1 MSSLEKV
8 FTVIETIVSYQST
21 GMNFAAV
28 VGKTGLPKSTVHRIL
43 KYLTG
48 IGYLSFSTDTK
59 LYRGT
64 LKLAGL
70 GAEVMA
76 NFDLRQQVHPQ
87 LIKLH
92 QETEHTCNTGI
103 KSGDA
108 GIFVDKI
115 ESRDFGIKLF
125 SEIGKSFPLHCTAM
139 GKVLLA
145 FAAREET
152 EKILSQPMQAYTDK
166 TITKKNVLL
175 KELEKVK
182 KNGYAVDWEEITRG
196 IMCVAAPVFGI
207 AGEVSCAISMAF
219 PSYIYSD
226 RGIDM
231 EIRAIKVHAEAI
243 SGRNNRGRRQ
253 PI

>member
-8 FTVIETIVSYQST
+8 FTVIETIVFHQST
-21 GMNFAAV
+21 GLNFAGV
-28 VGKTGLPKSTVHRIL
+28 VAKTGLPKSTAHRIL

-48 IGYLSFSTDTK
+48 IGYLSYGTDTK
-59 LYRGT
+59 MYRGT

-70 GAEVMA
+70 GAEVMS

-87 LIKLH
+87 LIRLH
-92 QETEHTCNTGI
+92 QETEHTCNMGI
-103 KSGDA
+103 KSGEA

-145 FAAREET
+145 YAAGEET
-152 EKILSQPMQAYTDK
+152 GKILSQPLPAYTDN
-166 TITKKNVLL
+166 TITGKKLLL
-175 KELEKVK
+175 KELEKVRIS
-182 KNGYAVDWEEITRG
+182 GYAVDWEEITRG
-196 IMCVAAPVFGI
+196 VMCVAAPVFGI
-207 AGEVSCAISMAF
+207 AGEVTCAISMAF

-226 RGIDM
+226 RGIDR
-231 EIRAIKVHAEAI
+231 EIRAIKAHAEAI
-243 SGRNNRGRRQ
+243 SGPNHRGQR
-253 PI
+253 

>member
-8 FTVIETIVSYQST
+8 FTVIETIVSHQRA

-28 VGKTGLPKSTVHRIL
+28 AAKTGLPKSTVHRIL

-48 IGYLSFSTDTK
+48 IGYLSYGTDTK
-59 LYRGT
+59 MYRGT

-70 GAEVMA
+70 GAEVMS

-92 QETEHTCNTGI
+92 QETEHTCNMGI

-145 FAAREET
+145 YAAGEET
-152 EKILSQPMQAYTDK
+152 AKNLSQPLHAYTDK
-166 TITKKNVLL
+166 TITRKKLLL

-182 KNGYAVDWEEITRG
+182 DSGYAVDWEEITRG
-196 IMCVAAPVFGI
+196 VMCVAAPVFGI
-207 AGEVSCAISMAF
+207 AGEITCAISMAF
-219 PSYIYSD
+219 PSYIHSD

-231 EIRAIKVHAEAI
+231 EIRAIKRHAEAI
-243 SGRNNRGRRQ
+243 SGSNNRGQR
-253 PI
+253 

>member
-1 MSSLEKV
+1 LSSLEKV
-8 FTVIETIVSYQST
+8 FTVIETIVSHQST
-21 GMNFAAV
+21 GLNFAGV
-28 VGKTGLPKSTVHRIL
+28 VAKTGLPKSTAHRIL

-48 IGYLSFSTDTK
+48 IGYLSYGTDTK
-59 LYRGT
+59 MYRGT

-70 GAEVMA
+70 GAEVMS

-92 QETEHTCNTGI
+92 QETEHTCNMGI
-103 KSGDA
+103 KSGEA

-145 FAAREET
+145 YAAGEET
-152 EKILSQPMQAYTDK
+152 GKILSQPLPAYTDN
-166 TITKKNVLL
+166 TITGKKLLL

-182 KNGYAVDWEEITRG
+182 NSGYAVDWEEITRG
-196 IMCVAAPVFGI
+196 VMCVAAPVFGI
-207 AGEVSCAISMAF
+207 AGEVTCAISMAF

-226 RGIDM
+226 RGIDR
-231 EIRAIKVHAEAI
+231 EIRAIKAHAEAI
-243 SGRNNRGRRQ
+243 SGPNHRGQR
-253 PI
+253 

>member
-8 FTVIETIVSYQST
+8 FIVIETIVSHQNT
-21 GMNFAAV
+21 GLNFAAV
-28 VGKTGLPKSTVHRIL
+28 VAKTGLPKSTAHRIL

-48 IGYLSFSTDTK
+48 IGYLSFGTDTK
-59 LYRGT
+59 IYRGT

-70 GAEVMA
+70 GAEVMS
-76 NFDLRQQVHPQ
+76 NFDLRQQVRPQ

-92 QETEHTCNTGI
+92 QESEHTCNMGI

-125 SEIGKSFPLHCTAM
+125 SEVGKSFPLHCTAM

-145 FAAREET
+145 YAAAAEIEA
-152 EKILSQPMQAYTDK
+152 ILSRPLPAYTEK
-166 TITKKNVLL
+166 TITDQKVLL
-175 KELEKVK
+175 KELARIKES
-182 KNGYAVDWEEITRG
+182 GYAIDWEEITRG
-196 IMCVAAPVFGI
+196 VMCVAAPVFGI
-207 AGEVSCAISMAF
+207 AGEITCAISMAF

-226 RGIDM
+226 RGIDT
-231 EIRAIKVHAEAI
+231 EIEAIKRHAQAI
-243 SGRNNRGRRQ
+243 SGSFNRG
-253 PI
+253 